1 MKPRFF
7 KIISLILTTVMLA
20 AVLTSAPF
28 SVCADDSAESHI
40 TEIHVTKAEIQA
52 KGAFKAIQPAL
63 NSAHY
68 SATKDNVY
76 KVIVEPGKYELRY
89 ALHIYS
95 NTILSLN
102 NVELYRYKESI

>member
-7 KIISLILTTVMLA
+7 KIISVILTAVLPA

-28 SVCADDSAESHI
+28 AAAADDSAESHV
-40 TEIHVTKAEIQA
+40 TEIRVTKAEIQA

-76 KVIVEPGKYELRY
+76 KVV
-89 ALHIYS
+89 
-95 NTILSLN
+95 
-102 NVELYRYKESI
+102 V